1 MANFA
6 PKYIKRYV
14 KAMRRM
20 TLLIVLLLTMI
31 AVSCNGQGNN
41 QQKENHKMKTLVV
54 YYSQSGNTE
63 KIAKKVAEAT
73 GADIEL
79 IETVKPYTG
88 NYQEIVSDA
97 QDEVEKDD
105 QRPIKPLKHEVKDYD
120 RIIVGTPTWWYK
132 MASPVLTFLS
142 TNDFNGKVVVP
153 FMTNA
158 GWPGTVIKDMTRVAE
173 KNGAK
178 VEKAHEFKFNTHDDG
193 TTTGMATSE
202 KELDEWVNSLK

>member
-1 MANFA
+1 M
-6 PKYIKRYV
+6 
-14 KAMRRM
+14 KAMRRITSLIALLM
-20 TLLIVLLLTMI
+20 TMV

-41 QQKENHKMKTLVV
+41 QQKENDKMKTLVV

-63 KIAKKVAEAT
+63 KIAKKVAGAI

-88 NYQEIVSDA
+88 DYQKIVSDA
-97 QDEVEKDD
+97 QDEVEKDY
-105 QRPIKPLKHEVKDYD
+105 QRPIKPLKHNVKDYD

-142 TNDFNGKVVVP
+142 TNDFSDKVVVP

-178 VEKAHEFKFNTHDDG
+178 VEKAHEFKFNTQGDG

-202 KELDEWVNSLK
+202 KELDNWVNSLK

>member
-1 MANFA
+1 
-6 PKYIKRYV
+6 
-14 KAMRRM
+14 MRKI
-20 TLLIVLLLTMI
+20 TLLLALLLTMVVT
-31 AVSCNGQGNN
+31 ACNGQGNKQEGEQN
-41 QQKENHKMKTLVV
+41 MKTLVV

-63 KIAKKVAEAT
+63 KIAKKVAETT

-79 IETVKPYTG
+79 LETVKPYTG
-88 NYQEIVSDA
+88 DYQKIVSDA
-97 QDEVEKDD
+97 QDEVENDY
-105 QRPIKPLKHEVKDYD
+105 QRPIKPLKHNIRDYD

-132 MASPVLTFLS
+132 MSSPVLTFLS
-142 TNDFNGKVVVP
+142 TNDFHGKVVVP

-178 VEKAHEFKFNTHDDG
+178 VEDAHEFKFNTHDDG

-202 KELDEWVNSLK
+202 KELDNWAISLNK

>member
-1 MANFA
+1 
-6 PKYIKRYV
+6 
-14 KAMRRM
+14 
-20 TLLIVLLLTMI
+20 MI
-31 AVSCNGQGNN
+31 AVSCNGQDNN

-97 QDEVEKDD
+97 QVEVEKDY

-120 RIIVGTPTWWYK
+120 RIIVGAPTWWYK

>member
-1 MANFA
+1 MR
-6 PKYIKRYV
+6 KL
-14 KAMRRM
+14 AM
-20 TLLIVLLLTMI
+20 LLSLLLMF
-31 AVSCNGQGNN
+31 AVTACNGQSSKQEGEHN
-41 QQKENHKMKTLVV
+41 MKTLVV

-63 KIAKKVAEAT
+63 KIARKVAEST

-79 IETVKPYTG
+79 LETVMPYTG
-88 NYQEIVSDA
+88 DYQKIVADA
-97 QDEVEKDD
+97 QDEVESDY
-105 QRPIKPLKHEVKDYD
+105 QRPIKPLKHNVKDYD

-132 MASPVLTFLS
+132 MSSPVLTFLS
-142 TNDFNGKVVVP
+142 TNDFHGKVVVP

-178 VEKAHEFKFNTHDDG
+178 VEDAHEFKFNTHSDG

-202 KELDEWVNSLK
+202 KELDNWVNSLK

>member
-1 MANFA
+1 MVVTA
-6 PKYIKRYV
+6 
-14 KAMRRM
+14 
-20 TLLIVLLLTMI
+20 
-31 AVSCNGQGNN
+31 CNGQSNKQEGKQN
-41 QQKENHKMKTLVV
+41 MKTLVV

-79 IETVKPYTG
+79 IETVSPYTG
-88 NYQEIVSDA
+88 DYQKIVSDA
-97 QDEVEKDD
+97 QDEVEHDY
-105 QRPIKPLKHEVKDYD
+105 QRPIKPLKHNVKDYD

-142 TNDFNGKVVVP
+142 TNDFHGKVVVP

-178 VEKAHEFKFNTHDDG
+178 VENAHEFKFNTHNDG

-202 KELDEWVNSLK
+202 RELDNWANSLNK

>member
-1 MANFA
+1 MKSMSKISFILA
-6 PKYIKRYV
+6 
-14 KAMRRM
+14 
-20 TLLIVLLLTMI
+20 LLLTMVVT
-31 AVSCNGQGNN
+31 ACNGQSNKQERKQN
-41 QQKENHKMKTLVV
+41 VKTLVV

-79 IETVKPYTG
+79 LETVTPYTG
-88 NYQEIVSDA
+88 DYQKIVADA
-97 QDEVEKDD
+97 QDEVERDY
-105 QRPIKPLKHEVKDYD
+105 QRPIKPLKHNVKDYD

-142 TNDFNGKVVVP
+142 TNDFHGKVVVP

-178 VEKAHEFKFNTHDDG
+178 VENAHEFKFNTHNDG

-202 KELDEWVNSLK
+202 KELDNWANSLNK

>member
-97 QDEVEKDD
+97 QDEVEKDY